1 MLKGD
6 HPGDKIAEIKSRI
19 DIVELISEYISL
31 KKAGKNFLGLCP
43 FHNEK
48 TPSFTVNRE
57 KQMYYCFGC
66 GEKGDVFAFLMRLHN
81 TTFPDTLKLLARR
94 TGVILPTS
102 SFRGDGKSQLNAR
115 EQIIQ
120 INQIAAAY
128 YKDNLFSPGG
138 KAASSYLKERGLKE
152 STIEVFS
159 LGYALDGWRYLRNH
173 LERKKQSLKMAGEA
187 GLIVAKDDRPDVLYD
202 RFRNRLMFPVKDV
215 DGRIIAF
222 GGRILGDGEPK
233 YLNSPE
239 SPAYIKGRQLYGLN
253 LAKEEIRRCGYVILV
268 EGYFDLIVLWNAGIK
283 NVVATLGTALT
294 KDHVALIR
302 RYTDQVAITFDSD
315 EAGKKALARSV
326 EMFIA
331 AHMDARAVVLPEGL
345 DPDDFVRRYGGEALK
360 RMVEGAPSIVD
371 YYIEN
376 AIGRGNSFEERG
388 GAAARA
394 AAFITGIQDVI
405 DRNLFIK
412 RVAEKLGIDQ
422 DILKKEVQRRL
433 RSNARKEFLTPVQQR
448 EAAYSGLELNMIHL
462 MMEYPDVIPSI
473 LSSKAMEY
481 FINRDL
487 RLIGQSWIDYA
498 VNETVNPGD
507 AVSFIQ
513 KLDNP
518 DIEDIFLRLFVK
530 ESPFQKEQLDSITS
544 DMIRQVKRRWYKE
557 QHKNIKN
564 RLLNAQASGD
574 QALGRELLKE
584 KERLMREEREL

>member
-1 MLKGD
+1 MSCMIG
-6 HPGDKIAEIKSRI
+6 
-19 DIVELISEYISL
+19 
-31 KKAGKNFLGLCP
+31 F
-43 FHNEK
+43 
-48 TPSFTVNRE
+48 VNR
-57 KQMYYCFGC
+57 
-66 GEKGDVFAFLMRLHN
+66 
-81 TTFPDTLKLLARR
+81 
-94 TGVILPTS
+94 
-102 SFRGDGKSQLNAR
+102 
-115 EQIIQ
+115 
-120 INQIAAAY
+120 
-128 YKDNLFSPGG
+128 
-138 KAASSYLKERGLKE
+138 
-152 STIEVFS
+152 
-159 LGYALDGWRYLRNH
+159 
-173 LERKKQSLKMAGEA
+173 
-187 GLIVAKDDRPDVLYD
+187 LI
-202 RFRNRLMFPVKDV
+202 FFPVKDV

-222 GGRILGDGEPK
+222 GGRILGEGEPK

-283 NVVATLGTALT
+283 NVVARWGRPE
-294 KDHVALIR
+294 KISRRLIR

-394 AAFITGIQDVI
+394 AALITGIQDVI

-433 RSNARKEFLTPVQQR
+433 RSNARKEFLMPVQQR

-584 KERLMREEREL
+584 